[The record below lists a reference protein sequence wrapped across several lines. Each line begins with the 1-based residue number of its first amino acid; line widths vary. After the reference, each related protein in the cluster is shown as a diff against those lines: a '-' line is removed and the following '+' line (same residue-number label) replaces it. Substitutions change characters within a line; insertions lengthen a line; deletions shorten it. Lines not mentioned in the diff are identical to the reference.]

1 MAPGLVWQLNCVSK
15 DQVLHIFSGLP
26 SQHCGAFAL
35 PSWPKMAAI
44 TLGITSSYG
53 EGEEAD
59 RGRDREQN
67 KSLSQN
73 ALGQN

>member
-1 MAPGLVWQLNCVSK
+1 
-15 DQVLHIFSGLP
+15 
-26 SQHCGAFAL
+26 
-35 PSWPKMAAI
+35 MAAI